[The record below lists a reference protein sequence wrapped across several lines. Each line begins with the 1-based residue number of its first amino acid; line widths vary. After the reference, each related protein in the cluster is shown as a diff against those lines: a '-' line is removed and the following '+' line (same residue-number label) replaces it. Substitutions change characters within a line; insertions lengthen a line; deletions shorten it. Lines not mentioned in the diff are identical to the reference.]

1 MNKLKINESKETIK
15 LAQSQIE
22 QLENDEKL
30 TTWKNYAYRYYQN
43 PKFSEEYKSEV
54 LTIDNIDYE
63 DAVGIFTLIVKDL
76 NKGWKPNFK
85 SPKWE
90 DWGYCI
96 YHSLRNGGV
105 VDYGVNVVGFFW
117 LLHTSTDGAAR
128 NIGAR
133 PLFKSKELAEKA
145 IAICGEDFLNLLFE

>member
-1 MNKLKINESKETIK
+1 MNKSKINELKETIK
-15 LAQSQIE
+15 LAQSEIE

-54 LTIDNIDYE
+54 LTIGNIDYE

-76 NKGWKPNFK
+76 NDGWYPNFK
-85 SPKWE
+85 SSNWE

-96 YHSLRNGGV
+96 YYSAYYDVTVGGFYWSLRNAI
-105 VDYGVNVVGFFW
+105 D
-117 LLHTSTDGAAR
+117 AA
-128 NIGAR
+128 NLYIGAR
-133 PLFKSKELAEKA
+133 SLFKSKELGEKA
-145 IAICGEDFLNLLFE
+145 IEIMGIDFLNLLFE